1 MKRSQVERVEARLIT
16 LPCTP
21 RGPLAGLAERAS
33 SPRRT
38 PAPLPGA
45 RSQEQEVSPSRAHQS
60 PRRASAS
67 RPGGHVRASWL
78 GTESAREMYV

>member
-38 PAPLPGA
+38 RAPLPGA
-45 RSQEQEVSPSRAHQS
+45 RSQEVSPSQAHQLS
-60 PRRASAS
+60 RRASAS